1 VSRYRI
7 IFAAVAAFFLCITS
21 LQAKTLQMINEDEL
35 IVRGLLYAQYKAYE
49 PSREVFAKLYDM
61 TGEKEY
67 LFREVTASLLGRTHI
82 PESIVRLKAFDRK
95 HPDMIEVKR
104 LLIPLYLTNQQIKEA
119 QKEASCLLERS
130 NKPVDLDLAANPYL
144 YAGEFKKA
152 LQLLQR
158 AYEESNNED
167 ILLRMV
173 AIMDEYTHER
183 RRAIQLLE
191 THRRMNVVNSDMLY
205 FKLLSLYVKEN
216 DVDGVISVYQA
227 LYEHDKSPE
236 YLDKIVKAYAFK
248 GDIKGAIKYLEAEKA
263 GEKIL
268 YQLYKSQKMFDKAL
282 PLARQFYEK
291 EKDPKWLAEVAILT
305 YEKAKDK
312 NDAAMIAKVV
322 KTFDKAISLGVDD
335 SIYLNYYGYTLIDKD
350 IDVKKGMR
358 ILQDALKQQP
368 DNTYYLDSLAWGY
381 YKQKQCDK
389 AYDLME
395 KVIAQE
401 GFKEPEITAHWDAIK
416 KCKKHYSRKH

>member
-1 VSRYRI
+1 
-7 IFAAVAAFFLCITS
+7 
-21 LQAKTLQMINEDEL
+21 MINEDEL